1 MTEAVSPE
9 EALAAARAKLAEQ
22 AGSVTG
28 TPSAGIYG
36 DQAGAQAP
44 PVPLDVSAARPAD
57 VDTAALLERI
67 AALEAAQQ
75 AAAPPPPEPMDARPQ
90 FYGAVSAEVQYALA
104 NVHARLVH
112 IEDALGI
119 DAAKVLA
126 DL

>member
-9 EALAAARAKLAEQ
+9 EALAAAKLAEQ
-22 AGSVTG
+22 AGTVTG

-44 PVPLDVSAARPAD
+44 AVPLDVSAAKRTD
-57 VDTAALLERI
+57 VDVNELLERL

-75 AAAPPPPEPMDARPQ
+75 AALPPPPEPMDARPQ
-90 FYGAVSAEVQYALA
+90 FYGAVSAEIQQALA
-104 NVHARLVH
+104 HVHARLLH